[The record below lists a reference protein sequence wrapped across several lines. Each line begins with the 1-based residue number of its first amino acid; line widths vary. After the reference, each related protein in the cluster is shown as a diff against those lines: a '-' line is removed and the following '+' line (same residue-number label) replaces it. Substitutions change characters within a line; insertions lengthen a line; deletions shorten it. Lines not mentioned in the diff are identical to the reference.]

1 MDETGES
8 EKKVP
13 AAKSGRQ
20 YQTILDQAED
30 IAVQSIALKLVSQ
43 NRLHDK
49 FGRPIKAVRGRVPSF
64 TLTRFALLALANN
77 GATTETPE
85 NASDQ
90 STQNGEE
97 TVKIE

>member
-1 MDETGES
+1 MDEAGES
-8 EKKVP
+8 RQKVP

-49 FGRPIKAVRGRVPSF
+49 FGRSIKAVRGRVPSF
-64 TLTRFALLALANN
+64 TLTRFALLALAND

-85 NASDQ
+85 SV
-90 STQNGEE
+90 SEE
-97 TVKIE
+97 S